1 MTSQL
6 ALASTNQTLN
16 GIAKLCGNAYSPF
29 K

>member
-6 ALASTNQTLN
+6 TLATINQTLN
-16 GIAKLCGNAYSPF
+16 GIAKLRCNSYSPF